1 MEAANGSGKP
11 KGIRQD
17 IAIPRDLTKIL
28 ISVILIKLQP
38 IKGSVWV
45 RFAFLS
51 VIHPPGNCLY
61 GHRKN
66 RHFFYTNDK
75 IGLIFAPAHK
85 IPYTVH
91 L

>member
-1 MEAANGSGKP
+1 M
-11 KGIRQD
+11 
-17 IAIPRDLTKIL
+17 
-28 ISVILIKLQP
+28 ILIKLQP

-75 IGLIFAPAHK
+75 IGLIFAPAYK
-85 IPYTVH
+85 NTPTH
-91 L
+91 LALDSSEQIVFQTGNLQQL